1 MYVAIIGIMLSYGV
15 CGIILN
21 LMFKFQKNTV
31 KKMNRMLL
39 YTNNN
44 QLDVEWYIRSLLF
57 TCKVKGINVLL
68 ILIDE
73 GSTDETL
80 KIAERLMRN
89 YEMFVICYSLKQME
103 EHVFPFSGDR
113 SLNILRIS
121 NSKKLHNIQV
131 NSSV

>member
-103 EHVFPFSGDR
+103 EHAFAFSVDR
-113 SLNILRIS
+113 SWNILRIS